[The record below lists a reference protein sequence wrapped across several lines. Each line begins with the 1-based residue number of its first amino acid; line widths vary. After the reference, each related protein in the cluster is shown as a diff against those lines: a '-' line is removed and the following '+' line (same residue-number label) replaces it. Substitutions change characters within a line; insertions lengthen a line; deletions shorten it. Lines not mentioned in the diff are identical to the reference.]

1 MSHESTDTIFISGL
15 SMKANP
21 KDKIVFLGLV
31 DGIDSENVKIHN
43 FVLPNSV
50 SIKLLKALLKIHKDL
65 DLDLNEDLESELSDS
80 EEESE
85 LSDSEE

>member
-50 SIKLLKALLKIHKDL
+50 SIKLLKALLKIHE

>member
-65 DLDLNEDLESELSDS
+65 DLNEDLESELSDS

>member
-1 MSHESTDTIFISGL
+1 MSRESTDTIFISGL
-15 SMKANP
+15 SMKSNP

-31 DGIDSENVKIHN
+31 DGVASKNIKIHN
-43 FVLPNSV
+43 FVLPESV
-50 SIKLLKALLKIHKDL
+50 SIKLLKALLKIHE

-80 EEESE
+80 KEESE